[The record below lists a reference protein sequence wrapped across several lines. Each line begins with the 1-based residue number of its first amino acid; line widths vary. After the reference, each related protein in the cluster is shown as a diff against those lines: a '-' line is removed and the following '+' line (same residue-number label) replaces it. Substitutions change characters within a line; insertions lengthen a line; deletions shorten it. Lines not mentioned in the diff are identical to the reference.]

1 MFARY
6 KSSHH
11 IRHTMFK
18 TAQIFIT
25 LLIAALLLPACTRKQ
40 GPTPSDRIGSG
51 MGDNRNGSDRTG
63 LEGDFIPANGLEGY
77 GLGAEGLESRNTD
90 GSGNGGGISNGQY
103 NGRDMVEGVIPSVYF
118 GFNSSS
124 ISTTERAKLQQAA
137 DHLRDN
143 PSDGL
148 LLEGHCDW
156 YGTADFNIALGE
168 RRSMSAKD
176 YITTLG
182 ISPSRVET
190 LSKGSLE
197 STAGL
202 SKGDSAEDRR
212 VDVIVLK

>member
-1 MFARY
+1 
-6 KSSHH
+6 
-11 IRHTMFK
+11 MFK

-40 GPTPSDRIGSG
+40 APTPSDRIGNG
-51 MGDNRNGSDRTG
+51 MGDSDRTG
-63 LEGDFIPANGLEGY
+63 LEGDFIPAHGLGSDY
-77 GLGAEGLESRNTD
+77 GLGAEGLESRGSD
-90 GSGNGGGISNGQY
+90 GSGISNGMY
-103 NGRDMVEGVIPSVYF
+103 NGREMVEGVIPSVYF
-118 GFNSSS
+118 GFDSSS
-124 ISTTERAKLQQAA
+124 ISTTERSKLQQAA

-156 YGTADFNIALGE
+156 YGTADYNIALGE
-168 RRSMSAKD
+168 RRAMSAKD

-212 VDVIVLK
+212 ADVIILK